1 MLEYRNESRAWRE
14 NTYPQLNPTLS
25 SLLHPLQRPR
35 DLGHIVLVLQVL
47 VLGVEHLSGVGGS
60 DLNPTPVSSF
70 FSLFVFLRT
79 HLL

>member
-1 MLEYRNESRAWRE
+1 MHAVHGRRTFGPIQRVQ
-14 NTYPQLNPTLS
+14 QLNPLS
-25 SLLHPLQRPR
+25 FLLHPLQRPR
-35 DLGHIVLVLQVL
+35 DLGHTVLVLQVL

-70 FSLFVFLRT
+70 FSLFMFLRT